1 MGQRKPVAVFVK
13 EDHIRW
19 RLELGDLAAI
29 RKTLGVKLLTAYCAA
44 SVHAERLQ
52 SLIDVTYLCKMNYR
66 NETAGAEE
74 HLEAL
79 STFGARTLSD
89 LLASLL
95 MLLEEA
101 TTGGVFEHSETAWA
115 RLDAFVRQWEH
126 DPFYRRW
133 QLAAQRDEVAA
144 IERGLSEIETQGAT
158 VLCRGRGSIF
168 QQCSGTLA
176 RHALNRGSASTSSEV
191 NGFLI
196 ALSEH
201 RSLATTVCETLIL
214 ALKAKG
220 VTVKELAEQDTPQ
233 VGEPV

>member
-1 MGQRKPVAVFVK
+1 MGHRKPAAIFVK

-19 RLELGDLAAI
+19 RLELGDLATI
-29 RKTLGVKLLTAYCAA
+29 RKVLGVKLLTAFCAA

-52 SLIDVTYLCKMNYR
+52 SLVDVTYLCKMNYR
-66 NETAGAEE
+66 NDTAGAAE

-79 STFGARTLSD
+79 STFGARALSD

-101 TTGGVFEHSETAWA
+101 TARGVFEHSETAWA

-126 DPFYRRW
+126 DPFYRRC
-133 QLAAQRDEVAA
+133 QVVAQRDEVIA
-144 IERGLSEIETQGAT
+144 IERGLSELETQRTT

-168 QQCSGTLA
+168 QECSGTLG
-176 RHALNRGSASTSSEV
+176 RRALNRGSGSTGSEV
-191 NGFLI
+191 DGFLI

-201 RSLATTVCETLIL
+201 RSLATTLCETLIL

-220 VTVKELAEQDTPQ
+220 VPLQELADKDTPQ